1 MANELWSLGATA
13 LATEIR
19 DKKASSREVVEAH
32 LARIDAVN
40 GSVNAVTVVL
50 AEQALAAADAADRA
64 VATGQ
69 ALGPLHGVPFTVKE
83 NIDLAGSAT
92 TQALKAMAE
101 AVPPLDAPHI
111 AQVKAAGAIP
121 IGRTNLPDFGLRWHT
136 DNELR
141 GATKNPWDA
150 SRTPGGSSG
159 GEAAALAT
167 GMTPLGMG
175 NDYGGSL
182 RWPAQCNGIASLKP
196 SFGRIAQAG
205 SIPPLEAPVTIQLF
219 AVQGPMARHVADL
232 ELAFRAMIGPSPR
245 DPRHVPVSFDGP
257 AVPRRAAIASNPGGM
272 GVDPAVAAGVAKAA
286 NALRDAGY
294 EVEEVDVPVLKEA
307 VDLWAKLVM
316 AEVAL
321 GFLPQLGPILGKDA
335 KAFLQLGIDAVGV
348 TDYEGYLTGFIARQG
363 IMNAWS
369 EFLDRYPVVVA
380 PVGTIQPFAVGHDLQ
395 GLRQFREILEGL
407 RLVVA
412 LNLTG
417 LPAVVVPV
425 GVDGGLPQA
434 VQVIGRWYREDLCLA
449 AAGAIEQRLGVVTP
463 IDPR

>member
-1 MANELWSLGATA
+1 
-13 LATEIR
+13 
-19 DKKASSREVVEAH
+19 
-32 LARIDAVN
+32 
-40 GSVNAVTVVL
+40 
-50 AEQALAAADAADRA
+50 
-64 VATGQ
+64 
-69 ALGPLHGVPFTVKE
+69 
-83 NIDLAGSAT
+83 
-92 TQALKAMAE
+92 
-101 AVPPLDAPHI
+101 
-111 AQVKAAGAIP
+111 
-121 IGRTNLPDFGLRWHT
+121 
-136 DNELR
+136 
-141 GATKNPWDA
+141 
-150 SRTPGGSSG
+150 
-159 GEAAALAT
+159 
-167 GMTPLGMG
+167 
-175 NDYGGSL
+175 
-182 RWPAQCNGIASLKP
+182 
-196 SFGRIAQAG
+196 
-205 SIPPLEAPVTIQLF
+205 
-219 AVQGPMARHVADL
+219 
-232 ELAFRAMIGPSPR
+232 
-245 DPRHVPVSFDGP
+245 
-257 AVPRRAAIASNPGGM
+257 M

-294 EVEEVDVPVLKEA
+294 EVEEVDVPAVKEA

-335 KAFLQLGIDAVGV
+335 NAFLQLGIDAVGV